1 VADAVMGCI
10 GRTQSR
16 RRRVQSLMLGA
27 SPIVAVAVVLVLYLG
42 AGVAPWGTGGSAPR
56 GFVGIHSRGR
66 GQQVGDTADWGMKLA
81 AAPSSAEWAYT
92 IDVRGDT
99 PRRQLLA
106 SWLMSGHG
114 DAGRQLGDMGTG
126 QSVVVELAPDEASEL
141 EAFLK
146 LHQYV
151 VQEQSGLARTAAWY
165 WTGRSGAGT
174 GRVTIRI
181 IS

>member
-1 VADAVMGCI
+1 
-10 GRTQSR
+10 
-16 RRRVQSLMLGA
+16 
-27 SPIVAVAVVLVLYLG
+27 
-42 AGVAPWGTGGSAPR
+42 
-56 GFVGIHSRGR
+56 
-66 GQQVGDTADWGMKLA
+66 
-81 AAPSSAEWAYT
+81 
-92 IDVRGDT
+92 
-99 PRRQLLA
+99 
-106 SWLMSGHG
+106 MSGHG